1 MPTLDWIGYM
11 KVINH
16 HLHVPY
22 RVLEHQYTFNHIGTS
37 TSSVSDSATVVEP
50 VETKGNKI
58 INGDNLEALKS
69 LLPEYGGK

>member
-16 HLHVPY
+16 HLHIPY

-50 VETKGNKI
+50 VETN
-58 INGDNLEALKS
+58 ALRQAQTS
-69 LLPEYGGK
+69 FPPEY